1 MNMPRGLFF
10 DPKRDRYR
18 VRLYRGHAVVHLS
31 YHKNLDDALREY
43 HRVSESRPEIKPG
56 PGSLAP
62 EALFN
67 YLAA

>member
-1 MNMPRGLFF
+1 MNMPKGLFF

-18 VRLYRGHAVVHLS
+18 VRLYQGHTVVHLS
-31 YHKNLDDALREY
+31 YHKTIEDALTEY
-43 HRVSESRPEIKPG
+43 QRVSENRPGIKPG

-62 EALFN
+62 DALFT